1 MKISDIKGE
10 AALDAFADIIDP
22 AMEIM
27 TDPGVSAAYKN
38 PETTRAQLVGMIVKG
53 HKKAVITIMA
63 VLDGKDPET
72 YADEINI
79 FTVPAK
85 LMEIINDPEV
95 RSLFHLQGQKQVV
108 VSSGSATG
116 NTTGKEN

>member
-10 AALDAFADIIDP
+10 AALDAFADMLDP

-27 TDPGVSAAYKN
+27 TDPAISAAYKN
-38 PETTRAQLVGMIVKG
+38 PETTRAQLVGLIVKG

-63 VLDGKDPET
+63 ILDGKDPET

-95 RSLFHLQGQKQVV
+95 RSLFPLQVRQKT
-108 VSSGSATG
+108 SESFGPATV
-116 NTTGKEN
+116 NTQEKNQ

>member
-10 AALDAFADIIDP
+10 AALDAFADMLDP

-27 TDPGVSAAYKN
+27 TDPAISAAYKN
-38 PETTRAQLVGMIVKG
+38 PETTRAQLVGLIVKG

-63 VLDGKDPET
+63 ILDGKDPET

-85 LMEIINDPEV
+85 LMEIINAPEMK
-95 RSLFHLQGQKQVV
+95 SLFPLQVRQKT
-108 VSSGSATG
+108 SESFGPATV
-116 NTTGKEN
+116 NTQEKNQ

>member
-27 TDPGVSAAYKN
+27 TDPDVSAAYKN

-63 VLDGKDPET
+63 ILDGKDPET
-72 YADEINI
+72 YAEIGRAH
-79 FTVPAK
+79 V
-85 LMEIINDPEV
+85 
-95 RSLFHLQGQKQVV
+95 
-108 VSSGSATG
+108 
-116 NTTGKEN
+116 

>member
-1 MKISDIKGE
+1 MRLSDIKGE
-10 AALDAFADIIDP
+10 AALDAFADMLDP

-27 TDPGVSAAYKN
+27 TDPAISAAYKN
-38 PETTRAQLVGMIVKG
+38 PETTRAQLVGLIVKG

-63 VLDGKDPET
+63 ILDGKDPET

-85 LMEIINDPEV
+85 LMEIINDPEMK
-95 RSLFHLQGQKQVV
+95 SLFPLQAQQKT
-108 VSSGSATG
+108 SESFGPATV
-116 NTTGKEN
+116 NTQEKNQ

>member
-10 AALDAFADIIDP
+10 AALDAFADMIDP

-27 TDPGVSAAYKN
+27 TDPAIFAAYKN
-38 PETTRAQLVGMIVKG
+38 PETTRAQLVGSIVKG

-63 VLDGKDPET
+63 ILDGKDPET

>member
-10 AALDAFADIIDP
+10 AALDAFADMLDP

-27 TDPGVSAAYKN
+27 TDPAISAAYKN
-38 PETTRAQLVGMIVKG
+38 PETTRAQLVGLIVKG

-63 VLDGKDPET
+63 ILDGKDPET

-85 LMEIINDPEV
+85 LMEIINDPEMK
-95 RSLFHLQGQKQVV
+95 SLFPSQARQKT
-108 VSSGSATG
+108 SESFGPATV
-116 NTTGKEN
+116 NTQEKNQ

>member
-10 AALDAFADIIDP
+10 AALDAFADMLDP

-27 TDPGVSAAYKN
+27 TDPAISAAYKN

-63 VLDGKDPET
+63 ILDGKDPET

-85 LMEIINDPEV
+85 LMEIINDPEMK
-95 RSLFHLQGQKQVV
+95 SLFPSQARQKT
-108 VSSGSATG
+108 SESFGPATV
-116 NTTGKEN
+116 NTQEKNQ

>member
-38 PETTRAQLVGMIVKG
+38 PETTRAQLVGSIVKG

-63 VLDGKDPET
+63 ILDGKDPET

-85 LMEIINDPEV
+85 LMEIIDDPEV
-95 RSLFHLQGQKQVV
+95 RSLFPLQAQQKTFK
-108 VSSGSATG
+108 SFGPATV
-116 NTTGKEN
+116 NTQEKNQ

>member
-1 MKISDIKGE
+1 MKLSDIKGE
-10 AALDAFADIIDP
+10 AALDAFADMIDP

-27 TDPGVSAAYKN
+27 TDPDVSAAYKN
-38 PETTRAQLVGMIVKG
+38 PETTRAQLVGLIVKG

-63 VLDGKDPET
+63 ILYGKDPET

-85 LMEIINDPEV
+85 LMEIINDPEMK
-95 RSLFHLQGQKQVV
+95 SLFPLQVRQKT
-108 VSSGSATG
+108 SESFGPATV
-116 NTTGKEN
+116 NTQEKNQ

>member
-27 TDPGVSAAYKN
+27 TDPDVSAAYKN
-38 PETTRAQLVGMIVKG
+38 PETTRAQLVRMIVKG

-63 VLDGKDPET
+63 ILDGKDPET

>member
-10 AALDAFADIIDP
+10 AALDAFADMIDP

-27 TDPGVSAAYKN
+27 TDPAISAAYKN

-53 HKKAVITIMA
+53 HMKAVITIMA
-63 VLDGKDPET
+63 ILDGKDPET

-85 LMEIINDPEV
+85 LMEIINDPEMK
-95 RSLFHLQGQKQVV
+95 SLFPLQARQKT
-108 VSSGSATG
+108 SESFGPATV
-116 NTTGKEN
+116 NTQEKNQ

>member
-10 AALDAFADIIDP
+10 AALDAFADMLDP

-27 TDPGVSAAYKN
+27 TDPAISAAYKN
-38 PETTRAQLVGMIVKG
+38 PETTRAQLVGLIVKG

-63 VLDGKDPET
+63 ILDGKDPET
-72 YADEINI
+72 YVDEINI

-95 RSLFHLQGQKQVV
+95 RSLFPLQAQQKTFE
-108 VSSGSATG
+108 SFGPATV
-116 NTTGKEN
+116 NTQEKNQ

>member
-1 MKISDIKGE
+1 MSISDIKGE
-10 AALDAFADIIDP
+10 AALDAFADMIDP

-27 TDPGVSAAYKN
+27 TDPAISAAYKN
-38 PETTRAQLVGMIVKG
+38 PETTRAQLVGSIVKG

-63 VLDGKDPET
+63 ILDGKDPET

>member
-1 MKISDIKGE
+1 MRISDIKGE
-10 AALDAFADIIDP
+10 AALDAFADMLDP

-27 TDPGVSAAYKN
+27 TDPAISAAYKN
-38 PETTRAQLVGMIVKG
+38 PETTRAQLVGLIVKG

-63 VLDGKDPET
+63 ILDGKDPET

-85 LMEIINDPEV
+85 LMEIINDPEMK
-95 RSLFHLQGQKQVV
+95 SLFPLQAQQKT
-108 VSSGSATG
+108 SESFGPATV
-116 NTTGKEN
+116 NTQEKNQ

>member
-10 AALDAFADIIDP
+10 AALDAFADMLDP

-27 TDPGVSAAYKN
+27 TDPAISAAYKN
-38 PETTRAQLVGMIVKG
+38 PETTRAQLVGLIVKG

-63 VLDGKDPET
+63 ILDGKDPET

-85 LMEIINDPEV
+85 LMEIINDPEMK
-95 RSLFHLQGQKQVV
+95 SLFPLQARQKT
-108 VSSGSATG
+108 SESFGPATV
-116 NTTGKEN
+116 NTQEKNQ

>member
-10 AALDAFADIIDP
+10 AALDAFVDMIDP

-27 TDPGVSAAYKN
+27 TDPEISAAYKN
-38 PETTRAQLVGMIVKG
+38 PKTTRAQLVGSIVKG

-63 VLDGKDPET
+63 ILDGKDPET

-79 FTVPAK
+79 FTIPAK

-116 NTTGKEN
+116 NTTEREN